1 MTRYNKRPRSE
12 LVLDEVVKAQ
22 QTMATK
28 EYRAEIRR
36 FTQNDE
42 SLLLAKEIRF
52 SKLEAVE
59 RSTQIGASSH
69 H

>member
-1 MTRYNKRPRSE
+1 
-12 LVLDEVVKAQ
+12 
-22 QTMATK
+22 MATK